1 MDSGIGKALLGTPIG
16 GAVLATLIADGI
28 TQKLTGGMG
37 RGLLG
42 LGIGGESKEQLDAFT
57 AFQKKQAEFMET
69 ENEDANIDV
78 VEEEEDMEDMN
89 EYAYE
94 NYEESGYGEE

>member
-1 MDSGIGKALLGTPIG
+1 
-16 GAVLATLIADGI
+16 
-28 TQKLTGGMG
+28 
-37 RGLLG
+37 
-42 LGIGGESKEQLDAFT
+42 
-57 AFQKKQAEFMET
+57 MET